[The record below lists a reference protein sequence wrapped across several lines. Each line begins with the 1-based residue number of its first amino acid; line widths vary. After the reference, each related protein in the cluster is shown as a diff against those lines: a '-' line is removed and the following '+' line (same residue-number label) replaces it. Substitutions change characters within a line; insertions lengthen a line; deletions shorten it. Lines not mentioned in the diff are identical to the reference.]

1 MIQDKTDIDRKI
13 DALMERD
20 STTGGMSAAMIEGY
34 RLWDNEL
41 NRVYRAL
48 STKLPAPQW
57 KDLQKEQRAWIVKRD
72 AKFKLIDR
80 KYATQGSMGQVDRRS
95 DRMEFV
101 RQRAVELRRLLS
113 LRTPN

>member
-1 MIQDKTDIDRKI
+1 
-13 DALMERD
+13 
-20 STTGGMSAAMIEGY
+20 MSAAMIEGY

-41 NRVYRAL
+41 NRVYKAL
-48 STKLPAPQW
+48 FAKLPAPQ
-57 KDLQKEQRAWIVKRD
+57 KGQLQKEQRIWIVKRD
-72 AKFKLIDR
+72 AKFRLIDR

-113 LRTPN
+113 LRTLN